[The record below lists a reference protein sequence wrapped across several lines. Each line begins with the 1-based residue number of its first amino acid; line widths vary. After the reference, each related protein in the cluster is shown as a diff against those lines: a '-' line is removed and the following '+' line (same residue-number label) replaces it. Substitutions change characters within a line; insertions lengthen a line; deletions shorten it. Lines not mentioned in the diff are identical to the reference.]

1 MNVHWGF
8 YDRLRP
14 LQIEAIQKEY
24 PIAYLPWGAI
34 EYHGN
39 HNPTGLDT
47 HKAAHLCIDLATKVG
62 GLVLPPISLAA
73 NLIKSYPG
81 VNFPK
86 HSIEFSE
93 GLIKQICVEYIE
105 QLKEQNFKIIVILS
119 GHAGEPHLQLLR
131 YVAANFNQK
140 HQKYY
145 CWALAE
151 FDVLPNDLLEANHS
165 ALGETSL
172 QLYYEPETVNLE
184 SLPKDREIT
193 LEIDAVSGK
202 DPRPAN
208 SIRGEKIATTFVK
221 NASEKLEQLKNKFC
235 KYQKADNQKQPI

>member
-1 MNVHWGF
+1 MDLHWGF
-8 YDRLRP
+8 YDKLRP
-14 LQIEAIQKEY
+14 AQIEAIQKEN

-47 HKAAHLCIDLATKVG
+47 HKAQHLCTDVASKVG
-62 GLVLPPISLAA
+62 GLVLPPVSIAA

-93 GLIKQICVEYIE
+93 KVIKQICKEYLE
-105 QLKEQNFKIIVILS
+105 QLASQHFKIIMLLS
-119 GHAGEPHLQLLR
+119 GHAGEPHLQILR
-131 YVAANFNQK
+131 DTANTYNKK
-140 HQKYY
+140 HSNSY

-151 FDVLPNDLLEANHS
+151 FDILPDALLVANHS

-172 QLYYEPETVNLE
+172 QLYYEPQTVNLE
-184 SLPKDREIT
+184 SLPKNREIT
-193 LEIDAVSGK
+193 LETDAVSGD
-202 DPRPAN
+202 DPRPAT
-208 SIRGEKIATTFVK
+208 SLKGKKIVTAFVK
-221 NASEKLEQLKNKFC
+221 NASEKLEELKK
-235 KYQKADNQKQPI
+235 KYC